1 MGKKSPAGSI
11 REIQPGVWQVS
22 AMHGYT
28 REGKRRRA
36 YRTVHG
42 TRADADEER
51 LRLLADMGRYPTL
64 GDPMTMDEYY
74 WCHYSPDRHATTT
87 QANAKTHD
95 TIWRCHISPELGGRD
110 IGSLTYQDI
119 KHWIERLPPQSAP
132 NYVRTMR
139 SVLAQAAYDG
149 VIPESPME
157 NRRFRMPK
165 GRDTTP
171 KPVWGSQEVMEALDR
186 PAFRESQL
194 FALWC
199 LMCGGGLSRS
209 EALAI
214 DWEGIRWESALGM
227 DGQEHWT
234 AYVSIDHAITT
245 EDGLKGPKNSR
256 RYRSVPIPS
265 VFADHLHAI
274 RSTGPVCQSI
284 RYTKDGGL
292 PTGHRLTPDRVP
304 SKWKSYFAEGGCLH
318 GLPFVWL
325 NRMRATYATLMQGAG
340 IDSTLINALQ
350 GRSQNSE
357 VLYSNYLN
365 PRQDAFVQ
373 AAKRLQDGLETG

>member
-74 WCHYSPDRHATTT
+74 WCHFSPDRHATTT

-95 TIWRCHISPELGGRD
+95 TIWRCHISPDLGSRD

-119 KHWIERLPPQSAP
+119 KHWIEWLPPQSAP

-171 KPVWGSQEVMEALDR
+171 KPVWGAHEVMEALGR

-227 DGQEHWT
+227 DGKEHWT

-265 VFADHLHAI
+265 VFADPLHAI
-274 RSTGPVCQSI
+274 RSSGPICQST
-284 RYTKDGGL
+284 RYTKDGGK

-304 SKWKSYFAEGGCLH
+304 AKWRSYFAEGGCLE
-318 GLPFVWL
+318 GVPFVWL
-325 NRMRATYATLMQGAG
+325 NRIRATYATLMQGAG

>member
-1 MGKKSPAGSI
+1 MGKKSSAGSI
-11 REIQPGVWQVS
+11 REIQPGIWQVS

-64 GDPMTMDEYY
+64 GDPMTLDEYY
-74 WCHYSPDRHATTT
+74 WSYFSPDRHATTT
-87 QANAKTHD
+87 AANAKTHD
-95 TIWRCHISPELGGRD
+95 SIYRVHISPLLGSMD
-110 IGSLTYQDI
+110 IGSITYLDV
-119 KHWIERLPPQSAP
+119 KRWISQLPPQSAP
-132 NYVRTMR
+132 NHVRTLR
-139 SVLAQAAYDG
+139 SVLAQASYDG
-149 VIPESPME
+149 IIPESPME
-157 NRRFRMPK
+157 GRRFRMPM

-171 KPVWGSQEVMEALDR
+171 RPVWGAREVMDALSR
-186 PAFRESQL
+186 PAFRQSQL
-194 FALWC
+194 FGLWC

-214 DWEGIRWESALGM
+214 DWESIRWESALGM
-227 DGQEHWT
+227 DAQEHWT

-274 RSTGPVCQSI
+274 RSSGPICQST
-284 RYTKDGGL
+284 RYTKYGGK

-304 SKWKSYFAEGGCLH
+304 SRWKSYFAEGGCLR

-365 PRQDAFVQ
+365 PRHDAFIQ
-373 AAKRLQDGLETG
+373 AAKRLQDGLETR